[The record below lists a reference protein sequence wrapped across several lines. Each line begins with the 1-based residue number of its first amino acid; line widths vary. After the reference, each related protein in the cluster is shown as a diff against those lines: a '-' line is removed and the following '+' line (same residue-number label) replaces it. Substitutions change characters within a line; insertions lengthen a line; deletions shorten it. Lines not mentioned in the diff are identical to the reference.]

1 MTSAAQAD
9 SGTTQLCSALPPAVD
24 PYALSLNENPLPP
37 LPAVRAALV
46 DFISAAN
53 RYPEFLPTRLRRLVA
68 EHAGVSE
75 ENVALGPGASGLAM
89 RVLQTAAAP
98 GERIVLST
106 PTFEGYPA
114 FAQMA
119 GLTAVD
125 VPLDGYGH
133 LDLTAMARAARDAR
147 VVVLCRPHNPT
158 GTLETVADVERLV
171 ADVPADTIVLL
182 DEAYIEFVAPHQRID
197 VPRLIARFP
206 NVIVLRTFSKAYG
219 LAGLRI
225 GYALAAPKLA
235 GLLWSMQLPFGIS
248 AGCTVAV
255 AASYQA
261 GAQLEQRIAHIVAER
276 GYLRARLRASGVYTT
291 DSHANFVYLPAMGR
305 PWSEVFADSG
315 LRVRNYPDG
324 AVRITIGSRGST
336 QMVLSAIERT
346 LNAPADAPRGQI
358 PPAVHNRRGP
368 QPVGPAATRWP
379 APDPG

>member
-9 SGTTQLCSALPPAVD
+9 SGTTHLRSALPPAVD
-24 PYALSLNENPLPP
+24 PCALSLNENPLPP

-46 DFISAAN
+46 DFIGAAN
-53 RYPEFLPTRLRRLVA
+53 RYPEFLPTQLRRLVA
-68 EHAGVSE
+68 DHAGVAE
-75 ENVALGPGASGLAM
+75 ESVALGPGASGLAM
-89 RVLQTAAAP
+89 RVLQTAASP
-98 GERIVLST
+98 GERIVLSK

-114 FAQMA
+114 FAQMT

-125 VPLDGYGH
+125 VPLDSYGH
-133 LDLTAMARAARDAR
+133 YDLTAMAQATAQGAR

-182 DEAYIEFVAPHQRID
+182 DEAYIEFVAPNQRID

-225 GYALAAPKLA
+225 GYALAAPELA

-261 GAQLEQRIAHIVAER
+261 EAQLEQRIAHIVAER
-276 GYLRARLRASGVYTT
+276 SYLRTRLRASGVYTT
-291 DSHANFVYLPAMGR
+291 DSHANFVYLPATDR
-305 PWSEVFADSG
+305 PWSEIFSASG

-336 QMVLSAIERT
+336 QMVLSAIE
-346 LNAPADAPRGQI
+346 
-358 PPAVHNRRGP
+358 
-368 QPVGPAATRWP
+368 
-379 APDPG
+379 